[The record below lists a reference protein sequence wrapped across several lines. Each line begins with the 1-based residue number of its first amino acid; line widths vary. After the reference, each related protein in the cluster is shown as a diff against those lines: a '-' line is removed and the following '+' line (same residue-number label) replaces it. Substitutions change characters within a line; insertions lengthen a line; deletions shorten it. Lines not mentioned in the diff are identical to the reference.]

1 MVWELFRR
9 ERALC
14 SHKEYFVFWK
24 KAESLNYRP
33 DVVGPLLTSLDLHS
47 NNIKQIPGRRQHWEK
62 GAVLWED
69 GKQIEKWC
77 CLDPEEWSVT
87 RGFRGA
93 GEGGSS
99 SPFTVTRCWQEVPQ
113 KEGRIRCRNEERD
126 SLLSLSPTWLGK
138 GVWVCFLPHSKLSTL
153 CQIICLPP
161 LHSCFHFQGLCAW
174 VTAWSP
180 YSVCSWHW
188 SAPVARWHTLSCSLR
203 SPLLYL
209 SPSRQKRPKSAQD
222 FLNFLKQMS

>member
-1 MVWELFRR
+1 MFRR

-33 DVVGPLLTSLDLHS
+33 DIVGPLLTSLDLHS

-87 RGFRGA
+87 RGLIGA
-93 GEGGSS
+93 GEGGQQFS
-99 SPFTVTRCWQEVPQ
+99 F
-113 KEGRIRCRNEERD
+113 
-126 SLLSLSPTWLGK
+126 
-138 GVWVCFLPHSKLSTL
+138 HS
-153 CQIICLPP
+153 
-161 LHSCFHFQGLCAW
+161 
-174 VTAWSP
+174 
-180 YSVCSWHW
+180 Y
-188 SAPVARWHTLSCSLR
+188 
-203 SPLLYL
+203 
-209 SPSRQKRPKSAQD
+209 
-222 FLNFLKQMS
+222 